1 MVSRKL
7 CSCKGTY
14 HTVTLRTALVGY
26 SAGGCPRTQLAQ
38 HSSPTQCYVP
48 QSEPTAALMH
58 QQAVHAAPD
67 PAIPAAMPLLQAH
80 VGIAALAAQ
89 QHTPFCITLLPAQ
102 ILLVTM
108 GAGPPSSL
116 PHKPCFPWNPNSG
129 IPTTPRCPLDPNT
142 PHLRRVCCALPESP
156 CATMP
161 ILKNPK
167 CDAVPRK
174 TYSLNPKRPHSSAL
188 T

>member
-1 MVSRKL
+1 MVGRKL
-7 CSCKGTY
+7 SSCKGTHCKDTKSETRVGGQPWCLTAAGWRRTSASNALSWLAGSY
-14 HTVTLRTALVGY
+14 APAKAHTTPSHCVLPWWG
-26 SAGGCPRTQLAQ
+26 SAGGCPRTQQAQ

-48 QSEPTAALMH
+48 QSEPIPALMH

-102 ILLVTM
+102 IPLVTM
-108 GAGPPSSL
+108 GPGPPSSL

-129 IPTTPRCPLDPNT
+129 TPQ
-142 PHLRRVCCALPESP
+142 PH
-156 CATMP
+156 
-161 ILKNPK
+161 
-167 CDAVPRK
+167 AVR
-174 TYSLNPKRPHSSAL
+174 
-188 T
+188 